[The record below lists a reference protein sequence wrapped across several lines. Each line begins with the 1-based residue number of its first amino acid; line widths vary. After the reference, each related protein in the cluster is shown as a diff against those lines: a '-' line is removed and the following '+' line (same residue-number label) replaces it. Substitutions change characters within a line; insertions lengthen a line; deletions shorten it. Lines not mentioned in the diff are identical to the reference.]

1 MRRRKK
7 KKEGYRVIFLIL
19 IPIILIGGIG
29 IFMLINNKSI
39 LKNKTTNK
47 TNDKVQQRKSLRI
60 K

>member
-39 LKNKTTNK
+39 LK
-47 TNDKVQQRKSLRI
+47 LLI
-60 K
+60 KPMIKCIKE